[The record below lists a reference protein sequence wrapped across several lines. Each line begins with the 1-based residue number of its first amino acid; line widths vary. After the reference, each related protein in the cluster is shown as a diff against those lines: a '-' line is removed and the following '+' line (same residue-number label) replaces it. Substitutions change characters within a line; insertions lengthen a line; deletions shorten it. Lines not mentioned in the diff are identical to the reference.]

1 MRRLPAALALAAIA
15 ASPFTAH
22 AAEGMPQ
29 LDFGNPLT
37 ISQVVW
43 LAIVFVVLYV
53 LLARWALPQVAHV
66 LELRAATIG
75 ADLEAARAAKI
86 EADWA
91 VADFTTATREAQA
104 SAQASVAAA
113 TDAAKAEA
121 AQQSAVLNERLDAQL
136 AEAEQRIGA
145 ARASA
150 VGALRQVATETA
162 SVVVARLTGHSPDAG
177 IVDHEVGAVMAASGR
192 G

>member
-1 MRRLPAALALAAIA
+1 MRRLPAALALAAVA

-37 ISQVVW
+37 VSQIVW
-43 LAIVFVVLYV
+43 LAIIFVVLYF
-53 LLARWALPQVAHV
+53 LLARWALPQVANV

-75 ADLEAARAAKI
+75 ADLEAARMAKI
-86 EADWA
+86 EADGA
-91 VADFTTATREAQA
+91 VAEFTAATREAQS
-104 SAQASVAAA
+104 SAQASIAAA
-113 TDAAKAEA
+113 TTAAKAEA

-145 ARASA
+145 ARTSA
-150 VGALRQVATETA
+150 LGALRQVATDTA

-177 IVDHEVGAVMAASGR
+177 IVDHEVGAVMAASSR